1 MVLPKITDF
10 SPATR
15 LDVSNLKI
23 PENIQLADETF
34 YIPQKVD
41 LLLGCE
47 LFFEFIKADKIRLND
62 SRLIL
67 QDTCFGFIVAGSTE
81 PIFQINN
88 ATNHCFLSRGM
99 DTLDKILR
107 SFWEIENVT
116 CDSSPISEELN
127 YCNEHF
133 EKTHY
138 RNSEGRYVVQM
149 PFKPKIEKIS
159 VGYSYQMASKRLDNL
174 WKRLNRD
181 PTMKFLYSEFLRE
194 YKNLNH
200 MEEITNFS
208 HSNGFY
214 FLPHQGVLRP
224 SSITTKLRVVFDASA
239 KTTTGYSLN
248 DLLCSGGVLQDD
260 LFSILTRYRK
270 HQYVFTAD
278 ISKMF
283 RQIEINPSQRK
294 YLKILWKDGPEEN
307 VKVFALKSVT
317 YGTTSAPFL
326 AKRTF

>member
-67 QDTCFGFIVAGSTE
+67 QDTCFGYIVTGSTE
-81 PIFQINN
+81 PNSQINN
-88 ATNHCFLSRGM
+88 ATSHCFLSRGM
-99 DTLDKILR
+99 DTLDKTLR

-127 YCNEHF
+127 YCNEHY

-138 RNSEGRYVVQM
+138 
-149 PFKPKIEKIS
+149 
-159 VGYSYQMASKRLDNL
+159 
-174 WKRLNRD
+174 
-181 PTMKFLYSEFLRE
+181 
-194 YKNLNH
+194 
-200 MEEITNFS
+200 
-208 HSNGFY
+208 
-214 FLPHQGVLRP
+214 
-224 SSITTKLRVVFDASA
+224 
-239 KTTTGYSLN
+239 
-248 DLLCSGGVLQDD
+248 
-260 LFSILTRYRK
+260 
-270 HQYVFTAD
+270 
-278 ISKMF
+278 
-283 RQIEINPSQRK
+283 
-294 YLKILWKDGPEEN
+294 
-307 VKVFALKSVT
+307 
-317 YGTTSAPFL
+317 
-326 AKRTF
+326 